1 MINTDLLWLL
11 NNEYGKRL
19 SRMHAGIELVARLLV
34 ERIGNTAG
42 YDEADIAAIKQMYA
56 VLDYTEER
64 INTLIDQHRDW
75 RYSYFYQS
83 QDNKRVVQAEA
94 AIQQAVARFARMRT
108 HHTRVCKELTFLIEA
123 LPRPHTYM
131 TSVPNG
137 DLWDN
142 MNIALQDLLNFDDYS
157 TQLSAP

>member
-1 MINTDLLWLL
+1 MINTDLLWQL

-19 SRMHAGIELVARLLV
+19 SRMKAGIELVVRLLV
-34 ERIGNTAG
+34 ERIGDTEG
-42 YDEADIAAIKQMYA
+42 YEAADISAIKQMYA

-64 INTLIDQHRDW
+64 INALVDQHRDW
-75 RYSYFYQS
+75 RYRYYYQS
-83 QDNKRVVQAEA
+83 TDIKRIVQDDAE
-94 AIQQAVARFARMRT
+94 IQQAVARFARMRT
-108 HHTRVCKELTFLIEA
+108 QHTRVCKELTMLIDA

-131 TSVPNG
+131 TSIANG

-142 MNIALQDLLNFDDYS
+142 MNVALLDLLNFDDFS

>member
-1 MINTDLLWLL
+1 MINTDLLWQL

-19 SRMHAGIELVARLLV
+19 SRMHAGIELVARLLA
-34 ERIGNTAG
+34 ERIGDANH
-42 YDEADIAAIKQMYA
+42 YDEADSAVIKQMYA

-64 INTLIDQHRDW
+64 INTLIEQHRDW
-75 RYSYFYQS
+75 RYRYYYQS
-83 QDNKRVVQAEA
+83 QENKRVVQVEA
-94 AIQQAVARFARMRT
+94 AIHQAMARFARMRT
-108 HHTRVCKELTFLIEA
+108 HHTRVCKELTLLIEA

-142 MNIALQDLLNFDDYS
+142 MYAALQDLLNFDDFS
-157 TQLSAP
+157 TQLSL